1 MLEIRTCKKCKQDR
15 SFDQFYKKGV
25 VCFPCQKKGKYFSFV
40 EDLNTKVKR
49 KCLMCDKD
57 FISTGNRKCDECNS
71 YYHDGSHSDVS
82 CFVSCG

>member
-1 MLEIRTCKKCKQDR
+1 MLEFKKCKKCKQDR
-15 SFDQFYKKGV
+15 SFNQYYKTGNI
-25 VCFPCQKKGKYFSFV
+25 CFICQKKRPVFKSW
-40 EDLNTKVKR
+40 DDISIKVKR

-57 FISTGNRKCDECNS
+57 FISTGNRKCNECNS